1 MMGAFLR
8 FIGAAFGWLW
18 DVVLTVG
25 EVISFVAVQ
34 GFNHVPW
41 NSVGA
46 GLQRGYRWADQRRAR
61 WWRTVRILGWACVGW
76 LALSWVLWLLNVYA
90 FHSRAL
96 SSVIGLTSLFIAV
109 VLAFFAGRILFLVA
123 VVKGLINPRLWR
135 WRASDLEGVAA
146 DMQRGRNPVQ
156 VLGWDIID
164 SYAIGLRWLS
174 WLAIVELL
182 FFVYGNIFPMWNN
195 YGVIPL
201 FLSAVLVLVL
211 LNKKLDR
218 ESDRD
223 QYWEQVRRVMLVI
236 AVLCSMSFLAPGPF
250 QRFGAM
256 LTSLQT
262 KAASDTWFP
271 VSALLIVFIT
281 IAVYGSKSLLKYTQ
295 WLMIG
300 LASSYIGY
308 VAISAVWIKH
318 NTPLVPT
325 VFLGTVALVL
335 VLAAIGLTMPKSTDT
350 SGKRMALG
358 VGLAGLTCA
367 CLLLFYGGSQDGQY
381 VDPVTGAAKVF
392 VATDPVTETQIG
404 VRGPKAATYTVDPEY
419 GQPFVAW
426 TSLTREEQDKFG
438 KNPKWIDEV
447 ELEGLGLMNSNA
459 TYTLK
464 GGTP

>member
-1 MMGAFLR
+1 MWERIKRFFAGEVEDALGELGGESVNVITAFLETVWCVASVFYQTEVR
-8 FIGAAFGWLW
+8 VLKRGLPWLIVW
-18 DVVLTVG
+18 LTTWAMTT
-25 EVISFVAVQ
+25 IVAWVCNN
-34 GFNHVPW
+34 FFWHRPW
-41 NSVGA
+41 
-46 GLQRGYRWADQRRAR
+46 
-61 WWRTVRILGWACVGW
+61 
-76 LALSWVLWLLNVYA
+76 
-90 FHSRAL
+90 L
-96 SSVIGLTSLFIAV
+96 SSVIGLASTLFALFVFIYG
-109 VLAFFAGRILFLVA
+109 GRILFILAVA
-123 VVKGLINPRLWR
+123 KGITTMRLSRWKPWEINVLME
-135 WRASDLEGVAA
+135 DLR
-146 DMQRGRNPVQ
+146 RGMDGTLDGYFYFLRILSWV
-156 VLGWDIID
+156 
-164 SYAIGLRWLS
+164 AIG
-174 WLAIVELL
+174 ELL
-182 FFVYGNIFPMWNN
+182 FFIYGNIFPMWNN
-195 YGVIPL
+195 YAVMPL
-201 FLSAVLVLVL
+201 FFSTLLVFILLS
-211 LNKKLDR
+211 KKLSTGAEKAAR
-218 ESDRD
+218 M
-223 QYWEQVRRVMLVI
+223 QQVQQVMLVI
-236 AVLCSMSFLAPGPF
+236 AVLCSGSFLAPGPF

-281 IAVYGSKSLLKYTQ
+281 LAVYGSKSLLKYTQ

-335 VLAAIGLTMPKSTDT
+335 VLAAIGLTMPKSTDG

-381 VDPVTGAAKVF
+381 LDPVSGAAKVF

-426 TSLTREEQDKFG
+426 TSLTREEQDKFR

-447 ELEGLGLMNSNA
+447 KLEGLGLTNSNA